1 MLETKSLISEVLVSN
16 DYKMMLG
23 MYIVCVY
30 SIYCC
35 GLCLWYICM
44 FTSVVFVFQDEM
56 ELMREE
62 HEKELQELKVDNS
75 I

>member
-1 MLETKSLISEVLVSN
+1 MYTQYTVLVSACGI
-16 DYKMMLG
+16 Y
-23 MYIVCVY
+23 VCSPLLY
-30 SIYCC
+30 
-35 GLCLWYICM
+35 LC
-44 FTSVVFVFQDEM
+44 FQDEM